1 MLLKIGE
8 KIHLIHRRRFD
19 RDVRRHFVGSVEDYE
34 LGLAR
39 LHGYTFVT
47 DDLNKHEFVRRPD
60 LRTKIAA
67 LASGEFIVNV
77 LPPEVDLE
85 KVRYEQR
92 ERRLIVTDGQWE
104 MDIKEFGWG

>member
-1 MLLKIGE
+1 MILKIGE
-8 KIHLIHRRRFD
+8 KIHLIHRRRFEKD
-19 RDVRRHFVGSVEDYE
+19 LRRHFVGSVEDYE

-39 LHGYTFVT
+39 LHGYAFVT
-47 DDLNKHEFVRRPD
+47 DDLNQHQWVRRPD
-60 LRTKIAA
+60 KRTKIAA

-85 KVRYEQR
+85 NIRYEQR
-92 ERRLIVTDGQWE
+92 ERRLIATDGRWE